1 MGQEQGWQKGHL
13 GPECHAKEGGREDL
27 SWWQWWA
34 PCEGPKDVS
43 DMFTAMSERGQGTV
57 GRDEGRAS
65 LKGDQLGVSCKSPEA
80 RQQRRKGT
88 VKPEQHRFEERLR
101 Q

>member
-65 LKGDQLGVSCKSPEA
+65 LKVRGPVRSLLQESGGQTAKEKGDSEA
-80 RQQRRKGT
+80 RATQI
-88 VKPEQHRFEERLR
+88 
-101 Q
+101 

>member
-57 GRDEGRAS
+57 GGDEGRAS
-65 LKGDQLGVSCKSPEA
+65 LKVRGPVRSLLQESGGQTAKEKGDSEA
-80 RQQRRKGT
+80 RAAQI
-88 VKPEQHRFEERLR
+88 
-101 Q
+101 